1 VTPKG
6 IVTQR
11 RHFDWRSARWTLL
24 LAGLTL
30 AGLGK
35 GAWELAVFGVERD
48 AYFFN
53 MIWAGYN
60 LLFLIGALLV
70 AWERPQRREQQRVR
84 CELPARIQNGA
95 PFHATTRDVS
105 FSGCSLA
112 LEDRTSLPDAFDLV
126 LGLGGGVRV
135 RAELV
140 YHEHFAQRDHVGVRF
155 VDPSA
160 ELRRALL
167 LGVFA
172 RSETWEKV
180 RSGERRSRFALAA
193 AFVGGL
199 VGYFRESHP
208 LQRRYPIRRVFAF
221 PRRLG
226 RNKRR
231 SVWLRD
237 LSPGGAGLLCTGSR
251 PRIGELWRI
260 SELRWGRV
268 VHTRRRLGL
277 LWHVGIEEIEAPTDW
292 IEPAWECA
300 A

>member
-1 VTPKG
+1 V
-6 IVTQR
+6 
-11 RHFDWRSARWTLL
+11 AA
-24 LAGLTL
+24 LA
-30 AGLGK
+30 K
-35 GAWELAVFGVERD
+35 GAWELAVFGIERD

-60 LLFLIGALLV
+60 LLFLVGALLV
-70 AWERPQRREQQRVR
+70 AWERPQRREAERVR

-105 FSGCSLA
+105 LSGCSLA
-112 LEDRTSLPDAFDLV
+112 LDDRTALPYAFDLM
-126 LGLGGGVRV
+126 LGVDGGVRV

-140 YHEHFAQRDHVGVRF
+140 YHEHFAGRDHVGVRF

-160 ELRRALL
+160 EVRRALL

-172 RSETWEKV
+172 RSETWEEV
-180 RSGERRSRFALAA
+180 RSGEWRSRFALAA
-193 AFVGGL
+193 AFVIGL
-199 VGYFRESHP
+199 VGYFRESRC
-208 LQRRYPIRRVFAF
+208 LQRRYPTRRVFAI

-237 LSPGGAGLLCTGSR
+237 LSPGGAGLLCTGRR

-268 VHTRRRLGL
+268 VHTRRRLGF
-277 LWHVGIEEIEAPTDW
+277 LWHVGIEEIEEPIDRV
-292 IEPAWECA
+292 EPAWERA